1 MAKGVWIVAE
11 ARDGAYRKVSFEI
24 ASAARKLADELGD
37 EVCAV
42 LCGSGIEGKAA
53 ELGKYGV
60 DKVYVADNPALE
72 PYTTDAHAA
81 AVAKIV
87 KEKGPAILLLGAS
100 VQGKDLAARLVGKLA
115 TGLATDCTG
124 LKIEGGKLIAVRP
137 MYAGKCFGE
146 VAFEATPAMASLRPN
161 VFAIVEN
168 AKAGAVE
175 KFDPALDAGQIKTKV
190 AEIAKDTSGKIEL
203 TEANIIVSGGRG
215 MKGPENYTMLEDLAK
230 VLGAAVG
237 ASRAAVDA
245 GWRPA
250 DGPGRPDGQDRVAEP
265 LHRLRYFRRHSAS
278 GRHELLEVHRRHQQG
293 PRGPH
298 LPEGGLRDRRRPL
311 QGRAGSD
318 GSGEEDSCI
327 RLKSGAGLPQGP
339 APLHHL

>member
-11 ARDGAYRKVSFEI
+11 VRDGAYRKVSFEI

-60 DKVYVADNPALE
+60 DKVYVADNAALE
-72 PYTTDAHAA
+72 PYTTDAHAL

-87 KEKGPAILLLGAS
+87 KEKGPAILLLAAS
-100 VQGKDLAARLVGKLA
+100 VQGKDLSARLVGKLA

-124 LKIEGGKLIAVRP
+124 LKIEGGKLVAVRP

-146 VAFEATPAMASLRPN
+146 VAFEAAPAMASLRPN
-161 VFAIVEN
+161 VFPIVEN

-175 KFDPALDAGQIKTKV
+175 KYDPALDAGQIKTKV

-215 MKGPENYTMLEDLAK
+215 MKGPENYNIIEDLAK

-250 DGPGRPDGQDRVAEP
+250 TDQVGQTGKTVSPNLYIAC
-265 LHRLRYFRRHSAS
+265 
-278 GRHELLEVHRRHQQG
+278 G
-293 PRGPH
+293 
-298 LPEGGLRDRRRPL
+298 
-311 QGRAGSD
+311 
-318 GSGEEDSCI
+318 I
-327 RLKSGAGLPQGP
+327 SGAIQHLAGMSSSKFIVAINKDPE
-339 APLHHL
+339 APIFQRADYGIIDDLFKVVPEVTAAAKKILA

>member
-11 ARDGAYRKVSFEI
+11 VRDGAYRKVSFEI

-60 DKVYVADNPALE
+60 DKVYVADNAALE

-87 KEKGPAILLLGAS
+87 KEKDPAILLLGAS
-100 VQGKDLAARLVGKLA
+100 VQGKDLSARLVGKLA
-115 TGLATDCTG
+115 NGLATDCTA
-124 LKIEGGKLIAVRP
+124 LKIEGGKLVAIRP

-146 VAFEATPAMASLRPN
+146 VAFEAAPAMATLRPN
-161 VFAIVEN
+161 VFPIVEN

-175 KFDPALDAGQIKTKV
+175 KFDPALDAGQLKTKV

-215 MKGPENYTMLEDLAK
+215 MKGPENFPLLEELAK

-250 DGPGRPDGQDRVAEP
+250 TDQVGQTGKTVSPNLYIAC
-265 LHRLRYFRRHSAS
+265 
-278 GRHELLEVHRRHQQG
+278 G
-293 PRGPH
+293 
-298 LPEGGLRDRRRPL
+298 
-311 QGRAGSD
+311 
-318 GSGEEDSCI
+318 I
-327 RLKSGAGLPQGP
+327 SGAIQHLAGMSSSKFIVAINKDPE
-339 APLHHL
+339 APIFQRADYGIVDDLFKVVPEITTAAKKLLA

>member
-11 ARDGAYRKVSFEI
+11 VRDGAYRKVSYEI

-60 DKVYVADNPALE
+60 DKVYVADNAALE
-72 PYTTDAHAA
+72 PYTTDAHAI

-87 KEKGPAILLLGAS
+87 KEKGPAILLLAAS

-124 LKIEGGKLIAVRP
+124 LKIEGGKLVAVRP

-146 VAFEATPAMASLRPN
+146 VAFEAAPAMASLRPN
-161 VFAIVEN
+161 VFPIVEN

-175 KFDPALDAGQIKTKV
+175 KYDPALDAGQIKTKV

-215 MKGPENYTMLEDLAK
+215 MKGPENYNIIEDLAK

-250 DGPGRPDGQDRVAEP
+250 TDQVGQTGKTVSPNLYIAC
-265 LHRLRYFRRHSAS
+265 
-278 GRHELLEVHRRHQQG
+278 G
-293 PRGPH
+293 
-298 LPEGGLRDRRRPL
+298 
-311 QGRAGSD
+311 
-318 GSGEEDSCI
+318 I
-327 RLKSGAGLPQGP
+327 SGAIQHLAGMSSSKFIVAINKDPE
-339 APLHHL
+339 APIFQRADYGIVDDLFKVVPEVTAAAKKILA

>member
-24 ASAARKLADELGD
+24 ASAARKLADQLGD

-87 KEKGPAILLLGAS
+87 KEKDPAILLFGAS
-100 VQGKDLAARLVGKLA
+100 VQGKDLSARLVGKLA
-115 TGLATDCTG
+115 TGLATDCTD

-175 KFDPALDAGQIKTKV
+175 KFDPALDAGQLKTKV
-190 AEIAKDTSGKIEL
+190 AEVAKDTSGKIEL

-215 MKGPENYTMLEDLAK
+215 MKGPENFPMLEDLAK

-245 GWRPA
+245 GWRPVN
-250 DGPGRPDGQDRVAEP
+250 DQVGQTGKTVSPNLYIAC
-265 LHRLRYFRRHSAS
+265 
-278 GRHELLEVHRRHQQG
+278 G
-293 PRGPH
+293 
-298 LPEGGLRDRRRPL
+298 
-311 QGRAGSD
+311 
-318 GSGEEDSCI
+318 I
-327 RLKSGAGLPQGP
+327 SGAIQHLAGMSSSKFIVAINKDPE
-339 APLHHL
+339 APIFQRADYGIVDDLFKVVPEVTAAAKKILA